1 MIAEGEPRHDTL
13 VVAVL
18 ALCGTVV
25 SLQQTMLL
33 PLLPDLL
40 GTTSDNST
48 WLLTATLL
56 AGAVSTPI
64 LARLADMRGKR
75 LMLLI
80 SLTAVTVGGTLGS
93 LVEQFPLLV
102 VARLIMG
109 IGLALIPVGIATM
122 RDELPPSRVPVAVA
136 LMSASLA
143 FGAAVGLPLGGLVA
157 AHLSWRG
164 TFWVPALLAA
174 ALFVAVHRLVH
185 PTPRPAGGRFDVV
198 GAVLLGGALTSLLLL
213 VSKGALWGIGDP
225 RTIAAIILAVTLL
238 FLWVPWEY
246 RVRDPLVDLRTS
258 TTLPVVIANVVS
270 LLVGLTMFA
279 NMLISS
285 QALQAPTSTP
295 YGQGLSEMHAGLWM
309 VPGAAVFGLMAPV
322 SAKITRRYGP
332 VMTIL
337 AGSLLSALAYGAR
350 IWLTHS
356 VAEIVIGAALVAAG
370 SALAFSGLPTLI
382 MGVVPAAESAQ
393 ANGLNTLLRSIGTS
407 AASAGTAAIFA
418 VSAASSPPS
427 AVLAVTPSLGGLQ
440 LVTAL
445 AALASALA
453 AVACLPILRRG
464 ALDGYPR

>member
-1 MIAEGEPRHDTL
+1 M
-13 VVAVL
+13 VAVL

-33 PLLPDLL
+33 PLLPDLPKIL

-48 WLLTATLL
+48 WQLTATLL
-56 AGAVSTPI
+56 AGAVSTPMI
-64 LARLADMRGKR
+64 ARLADMRGKR
-75 LMLLI
+75 LMLMI
-80 SLTAVTVGGTLGS
+80 SLGAVIGGGLLGS
-93 LVEQFPLLV
+93 VVVAFPLLV
-102 VARLIMG
+102 LSRLMMG

-122 RDELPPSRVPVAVA
+122 RDELPPARVPLAAA

-164 TFWVPALLAA
+164 TFWVPAILAALLLAA
-174 ALFVAVHRLVH
+174 VHQLVH

-198 GAVLLGGALTSLLLL
+198 GALLLGGALTALLLL
-213 VSKGALWGIGDP
+213 VSKGALWGLGDR
-225 RTIAAIILAVTLL
+225 RTVVAIVLGVVLL
-238 FLWVPWEY
+238 MLWVPWEY

-285 QALQAPTSTP
+285 QALQAPTSSA

-322 SAKITRRYGP
+322 SAAITRRYGA

-337 AGSLLSALAYGAR
+337 VGSVLSALAYTAR
-350 IWLTHS
+350 IWLTHNI
-356 VAEIVIGAALVAAG
+356 AEIVIGAALVAAG

-382 MGVVPAAESAQ
+382 MSVVPANESAQ

-418 VSAASSPPS
+418 VSAATSPPS
-427 AVLAVTPSLGGLQ
+427 AILASTPSLGGLQ

-445 AALASALA
+445 AALASVLA
-453 AVACLPILRRG
+453 ALTCLPILRRG